1 MSHALLLCNAIVAR
15 RRDQI
20 CTPACMQSRIYKR
33 LPRYLLRGS
42 RSPSL
47 SPASRLDP
55 APSLASQ
62 IPGVIHFARI
72 TPITSPFFHF
82 FENGT
87 RQRILYARPLQ
98 RLCTAPSKKKCRFR
112 YCISAKHSP
121 NGDDSY
127 AAKNK
132 TRKSEKYV
140 LYYNKVSYKKLR
152 DRTVKSN
159 SYQTRKTL
167 M

>member
-1 MSHALLLCNAIVAR
+1 MLLCNAIVAR

-87 RQRILYARPLQ
+87 RQRILYALYKDSALFRVKKMSLPL
-98 RLCTAPSKKKCRFR
+98 LHFCETL
-112 YCISAKHSP
+112 SP